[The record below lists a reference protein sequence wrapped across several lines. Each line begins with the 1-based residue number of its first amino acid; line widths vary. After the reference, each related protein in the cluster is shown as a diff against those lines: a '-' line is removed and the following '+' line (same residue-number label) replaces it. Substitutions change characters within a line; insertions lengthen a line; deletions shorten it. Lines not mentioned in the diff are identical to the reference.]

1 MKAKEYFEKYDEAI
15 WQEAHEPE
23 VRIDGA
29 MAKMLI
35 DFTSEMSGIIKAR
48 NIKTDQGLFGLI
60 EELNVKWNAV
70 VNLFTKKHGA
80 SPIRRD
86 GFKIAI
92 KKELGIISEG

>member
-1 MKAKEYFEKYDEAI
+1 MKAKEYFAKYDEAI

-23 VRIDGA
+23 VKKDGA

-48 NIKTDQGLFGLI
+48 NIKTDQGLLGLI

-70 VNLFTKKHGA
+70 VNLFTKKYGA

-86 GFKIAI
+86 GYRIAI
-92 KKELGIISEG
+92 NKELEIIEG